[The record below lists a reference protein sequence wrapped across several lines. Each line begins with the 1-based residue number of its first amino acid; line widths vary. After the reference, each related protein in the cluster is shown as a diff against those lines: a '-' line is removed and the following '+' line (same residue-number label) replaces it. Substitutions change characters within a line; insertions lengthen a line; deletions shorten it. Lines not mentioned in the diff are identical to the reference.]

1 MFITN
6 TKKLNKLGER
16 W

>member
-6 TKKLNKLGER
+6 TVDQYIIH
-16 W
+16 